1 MQHDRSIAQS
11 FGPRADAYLT
21 STVHAQGADL
31 ERLAQKI
38 AATKGAA
45 VLDVGCGGGHASFA
59 IAPVAREVVA
69 YDLIEAM
76 LGVVKA
82 EADKRG
88 LTNIRTQQGFAEE
101 LPFES
106 ASFDWVVSRYS
117 AHHWRN
123 VERALDEVRRVLKP
137 GGQVCFIDVAG
148 GPEPLLDTH
157 LQALELLRDPSHVR
171 NYSSGEWLAF
181 FKAASFEAEVAQ
193 RWRLPIE
200 FKSWITRIGTSEDRV
215 AAIRS
220 LWAAAP
226 TEVRRYYEVQDDLSF
241 ELDVLMIQ
249 AR

>member
-31 ERLAQKI
+31 ETLAQKI
-38 AATKGAA
+38 AATEGAA

-88 LTNIRTQQGFAEE
+88 LTNIRTRQGFAEE

-117 AHHWRN
+117 AHHWRH
-123 VERALDEVRRVLKP
+123 VERALYEVRRVLKP

-181 FKAASFEAEVAQ
+181 FKAASFEAEVVQ

-200 FKSWITRIGTSEDRV
+200 FKSWIMRIGTSDDRI

-220 LWAAAP
+220 LWSSAP

-241 ELDVLMIQ
+241 ELDVVMIQ